1 MYLDLVKLRSLVE
14 LRNQGTMVAAAAV
27 LGYTTGAISQQ
38 IASLELQVGYP
49 LLVHS
54 GRQVELT
61 DAGVVLAREAVAILD
76 AERNAREAVAALEER
91 RGGQVRVGVF
101 GTAAAAL
108 LPPALTQLRNCFPD
122 IVVHSVEVDV
132 DAATA
137 AVASHSVDLAFGVDY
152 PDAPIPRDPTVT
164 LLTLR
169 TESFKIAL
177 SDLETAPSDAVP
189 LSHFA
194 EHGWLLPPERTHYGL
209 AFRMACRRAGFEPQ
223 VNHEVTD
230 TAATLAMAA
239 AGMGVAPVTDLMLQ
253 LRPRLLES
261 VALVESIQR
270 VMVLAHRQH
279 PVLQPGLQSV
289 IEAIQQT
296 ILNGVA

>member
-14 LRNQGTMVAAAAV
+14 LRNQGTMVAAAAA

-38 IASLELQVGYP
+38 IAALELQVGYP

-61 DAGVVLAREAVAILD
+61 DAGVVLAREAVAVLD
-76 AERNAREAVAALEER
+76 AERTAREAVAALEER

-101 GTAAAAL
+101 GSAAAAL
-108 LPPALTQLRNCFPD
+108 LPPALSHLRRCFPD

-137 AVASHSVDLAFGVDY
+137 EVAAHSVDLAFGVDY
-152 PDAPIPRDPTVT
+152 PDAPIPRDPAVT

-169 TESFKIAL
+169 TESFKIAV
-177 SDLETAPSDAVP
+177 SQTEAAPSGAVS
-189 LSHFA
+189 LGYFA
-194 EHGWLLPPERTHYGL
+194 NHSWLLPPERTHYGL
-209 AFRMACRRAGFEPQ
+209 ALRMACRRAGFEPQ
-223 VNHEVTD
+223 VSHEVTD

-239 AGMGVAPVTDLMLQ
+239 AGLGVAPVTELMLQ
-253 LRPRLLES
+253 LRSQLLNTVILE
-261 VALVESIQR
+261 EPMER

-279 PVLQPGLQSV
+279 PVLQPGLQTV

-296 ILNGVA
+296 VLMGAV

>member
-14 LRNQGTMVAAAAV
+14 LSKQGTMVAAAAE

-38 IASLELQVGYP
+38 IAALELQVGYP
-49 LLVHS
+49 LLIHS

-61 DAGVVLAREAVAILD
+61 DAGVVLAREAMSVLN
-76 AERNAREAVAALEER
+76 AERTAREAVAALEER

-108 LPPALTQLRNCFPD
+108 LPPALSQLRTCYPD

-132 DAATA
+132 DAATSE
-137 AVASHSVDLAFGVDY
+137 VAGHTVDLAFGVDY
-152 PDAPIPRDPTVT
+152 PDAPIPRDPAVT

-169 TESFKIAL
+169 TESFKIAV
-177 SDLETAPSDAVP
+177 SDNETIPREAVP
-189 LSHFA
+189 LSYFA
-194 EHGWLLPPERTHYGL
+194 EHSWLLPPARTHYGL
-209 AFRMACRRAGFEPQ
+209 ALRMACRRAGFEPQ

-253 LRPRLLES
+253 LRPRFLDTISLREP
-261 VALVESIQR
+261 IQR

-296 ILNGVA
+296 VLIGPT